1 MNPFS
6 KLENWGN
13 RHHPKILD
21 FIRML
26 LGIIL
31 VAKAYTYFVNAPYLR
46 DLILQNKIFDQSP
59 DLISAIIFYTT
70 YVQIVCGVLIFLGL
84 RTRIA
89 SIIMLPLM
97 IGAVFFINIYS
108 PFYNSELS
116 LSVLVLLLLFLF
128 IVIGSGPISVDRL
141 LNFS

>member
-6 KLENWGN
+6 KIGNWGN
-13 RHHPKILD
+13 HHHPKILD
-21 FIRML
+21 IIRIL

-31 VAKAYTYFVNAPYLR
+31 VAKAYTYFVNSPYLR

-70 YVQIVCGVLIFLGL
+70 YIQMACGILIFLGL

-89 SIIMLPLM
+89 SFIMFPLM

-108 PFYNSELS
+108 PFYNSELW
-116 LSVLVLLLLFLF
+116 LSILVLMLLFLF
-128 IVIGSGPISVDRL
+128 IVIGSGPISLDRL
-141 LNFS
+141 LTIY